1 MISKSIRERISRVP
15 FEPFIIHARIGERY
29 SVNRPHAVALL
40 KSEVFIAMGK
50 TDEWVQLPYLHVA
63 GIESRGATPGRSAQG
78 KRRK

>member
-1 MISKSIRERISRVP
+1 MISKFIRERLERVP
-15 FEPFIIHARIGERY
+15 FEPFIIRSGSGEDY
-29 SVNRPHAVALL
+29 LIDRPHAVALL

-63 GIESRGATPGRSAQG
+63 GIESRGAAPGRSAQG